1 MFSEAKRLGL
11 NDRPAVMRL
20 VNSIY
25 ENLSVEELADRG
37 YPDLRVTPKPNN
49 EVNTLDYRKKN
60 YPLQQDPTADFVS
73 RSMYFSRYLS
83 EPTPEIPKKVTYGI
97 MNADGEL
104 TSVMG
109 VSVSAYWP
117 TWVVDWVL
125 NSPNHEISVAD
136 SVKIFYNI
144 IELYKSH
151 GIYEATWAIPKY
163 RLRAWMRIKQTME
176 NLVTELGMPL
186 NEYEHMTEYLV
197 PANTIPQYSFMS
209 HLVGDRTHT
218 YDIYI
223 RRIKFK

>member
-1 MFSEAKRLGL
+1 MLSEAKRLGL
-11 NDRPAVMRL
+11 DDRPAVMQL

-25 ENLSVEELADRG
+25 EHLSVEELADKG
-37 YPDLRVTPKPNN
+37 YPDLRVTPNSPN
-49 EVNTLDYRKKN
+49 EVNTFDYRKKN
-60 YPLQQDPTADFVS
+60 YPLQQDSNADFVA
-73 RSMYFSRYLS
+73 RSIYFSRYLS
-83 EPTPEIPKKVTYGI
+83 EPTPGIPKKVTYGI

-109 VSVSAYWP
+109 VSISDYWP
-117 TWVVDWVL
+117 TWVVNWVL
-125 NSPNHEISVAD
+125 NSPKHEISVAD
-136 SVKIFYNI
+136 SVKIFYSI

-151 GIYEATWAIPKY
+151 GIHEATWVMPKH

-186 NEYEHMTEYLV
+186 NEYEHMTEYVV

-209 HLVGDRTHT
+209 SLVGNRTHT
-218 YDIYI
+218 YDLYI